1 MTTQIK
7 QCIKCKEI
15 KNASCFYKEK
25 RVHDG
30 LTARCKDC
38 MKVDAS
44 QSYAGRK
51 DEVLER
57 MRTHYSS
64 RKKKDD
70 GLRRKYGITIEQ
82 WEEMFKEQGMC
93 CAICKA
99 EEPRHGSGS
108 FVVDHCHSELYVR
121 GILCGPCNAMIGLA
135 KDSTE
140 TLKAAI
146 AYLEKK
152 RSVSSIAENKERLGL
167 VYNDTTLLQEAQR
180 EDLQVVRKWKAEGL
194 SLRGIADRLKS
205 SKVLPPV
212 TFGKWTAKTVERLI
226 EKQHFYL
233 ELPTRKEE

>member
-1 MTTQIK
+1 MATQIK
-7 QCIKCKEI
+7 QCVKCKEI
-15 KNASCFYKEK
+15 KDASCFYKEK

-38 MKVDAS
+38 MKADAN
-44 QSYAGRK
+44 QSYVSRK

-57 MRTHYSS
+57 MKSHYNA
-64 RKKKDD
+64 RRNKDI
-70 GLRRKYGITIEQ
+70 GLQRKYGMTIEQ

-93 CAICKA
+93 CAICKNQ
-99 EEPRHGSGS
+99 ESRHGSGS

-146 AYLEKK
+146 VYLEKK
-152 RSVSSIAENKERLGL
+152 RNVPSIAENKEKLGL
-167 VYNDTTLLQEAQR
+167 IYNDTTLLQEAQR
-180 EDLQVVRKWKAEGL
+180 EDLQVVREWKADGL

-205 SKVLPPV
+205 LKVRPPAN
-212 TFGKWTAKTVERLI
+212 FGKWTAKTVERLI

-233 ELPTRKEE
+233 GLATKKEE